1 MSSVIFIHYGLISMK
16 KNKYFISIALILA
29 PLLIG
34 IASAIL
40 TKDMM
45 QEYGALNKPP
55 LSPPTILFP
64 IAWTILYLLMGIAS
78 ALIYSKEEYSD
89 YRNVGL
95 TLHMCQLILNF
106 FWSIIFFNM
115 KKYVFAFVWLVILW
129 LVVFSMMANYKK
141 ISKTA
146 FFLNVPY
153 IVWLTFAGYL
163 NLAVAIIN

>member
-1 MSSVIFIHYGLISMK
+1 MK
-16 KNKYFISIALILA
+16 KRKYIINILLVIT

-45 QEYGALNKPP
+45 VAYGDLNKPMFA
-55 LSPPTILFP
+55 PPTMLFP
-64 IAWTILYLLMGIAS
+64 IAWTILYLLMGIGA
-78 ALIYSKEEYSD
+78 AIIYSKED
-89 YRNVGL
+89 YNENRSTGL
-95 TLHMCQLILNF
+95 TLHMTQLILNF

-115 KKYVFAFVWLVILW
+115 GKYYFAFVWLVILW
-129 LVVFSMMANYKK
+129 LVVFSMISNYKK

-146 FFLNVPY
+146 YLLNVPY

-163 NLAVAIIN
+163 NLATAILN